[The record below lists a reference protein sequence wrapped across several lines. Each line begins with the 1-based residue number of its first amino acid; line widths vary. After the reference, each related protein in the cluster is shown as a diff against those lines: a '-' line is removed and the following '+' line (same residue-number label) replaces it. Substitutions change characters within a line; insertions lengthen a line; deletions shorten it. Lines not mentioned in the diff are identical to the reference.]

1 VYILLCN
8 LHISFISEAGTH
20 VTLLGKSQF
29 VTMHDAIC
37 SRAYGKSAL
46 LSCWVDLLHFDYIET
61 NVSHAP
67 PGTPSVEFWLP
78 GSRVAKHGSPPL
90 TS

>member
-1 VYILLCN
+1 MLSN
-8 LHISFISEAGTH
+8 LHVSLISGAGTY

-29 VTMHDAIC
+29 VTLHNAIC

-46 LSCWVDLLHFDYIET
+46 LSCWVDLLHFDYIVT

-67 PGTPSVEFWLP
+67 PPEPHLWNSGCQ
-78 GSRVAKHGSPPL
+78 GVALRNMAPPP
-90 TS
+90 